1 MNSLKFNKTIK
12 SNTLL
17 NTFKK
22 GFLSIITKQNP
33 SYSLNK
39 KIQQETKF
47 TSLSSSLLNQ
57 PQRRK
62 ISHKIISED
71 DKHSVV
77 NNHSHPNLS
86 SLSPLDGRY
95 HKQTDPLRVFF
106 SEAAL
111 IKYRTLTEIEWI
123 KFLLTQ
129 VFSEKDLSA
138 KYAIYTEAEKKAI
151 LEKLDDIINFF
162 DFNSAK
168 SIKDIEAITNHDVKA
183 VEYYIKNQFKLLNI
197 NEKLLE
203 LVHFSCTSE
212 DINNISTALMLKD
225 GLNLEYIPKLNG
237 VVNLLAS
244 MAENYAEIPL
254 KSKTHGQPATPS
266 TIGKEIANFA
276 FRINEQSYALKN
288 KRIKA
293 KINGAVGNFNAHMV
307 VLPNVNWLL
316 KSQNFIEKL
325 GLEWNPYTTQIE
337 NHDSFADVFNSVA
350 LINTIMLGMSRDF
363 WGYISLNY
371 FKQKLKKDEVGSST
385 MPHKVKN
392 NLYIVIYSSIVN
404 WHIFFILFLLL
415 IIKIQFHIFNIKMVF

>member
-1 MNSLKFNKTIK
+1 MISLKSSKNLSRCSLNFFSKKGLINTVSKTKTNIFNKA
-12 SNTLL
+12 
-17 NTFKK
+17 
-22 GFLSIITKQNP
+22 
-33 SYSLNK
+33 
-39 KIQQETKF
+39 
-47 TSLSSSLLNQ
+47 
-57 PQRRK
+57 K
-62 ISHKIISED
+62 ISIKETQLIIYTHKNFSNKILSED
-71 DKHSVV
+71 DKHSIIH
-77 NNHSHPNLS
+77 NHSHPNLS

-95 HKQTDPLRVFF
+95 HKQTDPLRVYF

-129 VFSEKDLSA
+129 VFSEKDLA
-138 KYAIYTEAEKKAI
+138 NKYAIFTEAEKKAT

-203 LVHFSCTSE
+203 LVHFCCTSE

-225 GLNLEYIPKLNG
+225 GLNLEYLPKLNN
-237 VVNLLAS
+237 VIHLLVS
-244 MAENYAEIPL
+244 MAENYADVPIM
-254 KSKTHGQPATPS
+254 SKTHGQPATPS
-266 TIGKEIANFA
+266 TMGKEIANFA
-276 FRINEQSYALKN
+276 FRINEQSYNLKN

-293 KINGAVGNFNAHMV
+293 KINGAVGNFNAHMI
-307 VLPNVNWLL
+307 VLPNINWVI
-316 KSQNFIEKL
+316 KSHHFIEKL

-337 NHDSFADVFNSVA
+337 NHDSFADIFNSVS

-385 MPHKVKN
+385 MPHKV
-392 NLYIVIYSSIVN
+392 IR
-404 WHIFFILFLLL
+404 
-415 IIKIQFHIFNIKMVF
+415 